1 MSNPGLNYAIAEG
14 ARGDRHLSVPMAKYI
29 VVIDD
34 SPTIRMIIEMAL
46 CRAGY
51 QVMSF
56 HDGFEVLKW
65 FAQQGARV
73 PDLLVVD
80 VELPKVDGY
89 EVIQRLRANP
99 KLANTQCII
108 LSQRDG
114 VLDKVKGRLVGARAY
129 ITKPFNIQE
138 LLATV
143 DACFTE
149 VAVNSLGGQ

>member
-1 MSNPGLNYAIAEG
+1 MSSTGLNYAVSEG
-14 ARGDRHLSVPMAKYI
+14 AREDRHVLVPAAKYI

-34 SPTIRMIIEMAL
+34 SPTIRKIIEMAL
-46 CRAGY
+46 CRVGY

-99 KLANTQCII
+99 KLAHTQCII

-129 ITKPFNIQE
+129 ITKPFSIQE

-143 DACFTE
+143 GMCFTE
-149 VAVNSLGGQ
+149 VAVNGPGQQ